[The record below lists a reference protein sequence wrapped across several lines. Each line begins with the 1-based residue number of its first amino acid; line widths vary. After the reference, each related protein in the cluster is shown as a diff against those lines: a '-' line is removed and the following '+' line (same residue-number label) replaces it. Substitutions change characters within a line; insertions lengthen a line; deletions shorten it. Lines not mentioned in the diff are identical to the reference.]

1 MFKTAMP
8 FEGQAVAI
16 FVTSIIMASFSV
28 IAVAL
33 RCFVR
38 LGLVRGAFGWDD
50 ALMLLGLVSIPQSR
64 PAIANF

>member
-8 FEGQAVAI
+8 FEGRAVAI
-16 FVTSIIMASFSV
+16 FVVSILMASLSII
-28 IAVAL
+28 AVSL

-50 ALMLLGLVSIPQSR
+50 ALMILGLVSITPKKSS
-64 PAIANF
+64 P